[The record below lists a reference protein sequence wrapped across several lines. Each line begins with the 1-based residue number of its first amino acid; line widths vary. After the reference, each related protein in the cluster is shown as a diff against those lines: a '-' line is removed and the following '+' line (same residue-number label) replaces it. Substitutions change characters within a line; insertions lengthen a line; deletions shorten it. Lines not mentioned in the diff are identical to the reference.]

1 MIYLQLRG
9 PGGPVKIKC
18 FSSIYFLPAAVFL
31 TISPSFHPLWFI
43 KSIIFLFRVFF
54 FFS

>member
-18 FSSIYFLPAAVFL
+18 FCPFILPAAVFL
-31 TISPSFHPLWFI
+31 TSSPWFLLSQVYYC
-43 KSIIFLFRVFF
+43 KSIFF
-54 FFS
+54 FFFVFS